1 MEQFYCLTVEKIQSK
16 SSKVVKSKKWRKM
29 LSSKC
34 GVCDSKQFRF
44 IKEQEGNGL
53 LSGLLTKIPTLS

>member
-1 MEQFYCLTVEKIQSK
+1 
-16 SSKVVKSKKWRKM
+16 M

-44 IKEQEGNGL
+44 IKEQEDNGL